1 MATGG
6 LATKVIYYD
15 PATSTQALYG
25 CLDAFT
31 GDKILDYLSNNG
43 IIGPNWSYKVILK
56 SIIWL
61 NYIEGVLVISSG
73 STITSS
79 MTTQIKNLLWT
90 QAGYW
95 LPTDALFIN
104 KSKC

>member
-1 MATGG
+1 MAKGV
-6 LATKVIYYD
+6 LATKLIYYD
-15 PATSTQALYG
+15 AATSTQALYG
-25 CLDAFT
+25 CLDAFS
-31 GDKILDYLSNNG
+31 GDKILDYLTNNG
-43 IIGPNWSYKVILK
+43 IIGANWGYKVILR

-79 MTTQIKNLLWT
+79 MTTQIRNLLWA

-95 LPTDALFIN
+95 LPSDALFIN